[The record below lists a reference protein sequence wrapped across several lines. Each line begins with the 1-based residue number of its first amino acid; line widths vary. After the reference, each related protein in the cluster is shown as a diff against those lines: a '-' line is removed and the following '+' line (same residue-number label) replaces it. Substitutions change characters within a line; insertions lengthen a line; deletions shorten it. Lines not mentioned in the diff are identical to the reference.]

1 MAKAKKSS
9 AKSGG
14 LPLKPGLVVI
24 AIMCLRAAA
33 TQPAWFSIA
42 SIAVWLA
49 GALATGLVAYAALA
63 LALPVAAIL
72 LAYIRRGL
80 TRLSQPAGEG

>member
-1 MAKAKKSS
+1 MAKAKKTSG
-9 AKSGG
+9 KSGG

-33 TQPAWFSIA
+33 TQPSWFSIP

-49 GALATGLVAYAALA
+49 GALATGLVAYAVLA
-63 LALPVAAIL
+63 LALPVGAIL

-80 TRLSQPAGEG
+80 TLLSRPAGEG